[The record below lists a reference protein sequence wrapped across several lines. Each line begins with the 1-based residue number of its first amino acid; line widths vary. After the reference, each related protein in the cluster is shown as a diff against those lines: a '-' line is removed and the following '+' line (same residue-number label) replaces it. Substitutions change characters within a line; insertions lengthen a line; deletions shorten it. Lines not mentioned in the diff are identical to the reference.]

1 MQNIFI
7 ASIVRSIHNI
17 FTSIWIGGMAAIL
30 FSFMPAIRQSVED
43 KPMQNRITQTMIKY
57 QSRWVYVGIFVLAV
71 TGILMARLSG
81 NVSRPFDFSNP
92 YAAVLSFKHILVI
105 IVSLIAILRS
115 QMSKRKP
122 KAMKPGQNKLG
133 NYLLAV
139 NTVLGFAILILS
151 SINAIMQ

>member
-1 MQNIFI
+1 MQNLII
-7 ASIVRSIHNI
+7 PSLVRSIHNI

-30 FSFMPAIRQSVED
+30 FSFTPAIKNSVED
-43 KPMQNRITQTMIKY
+43 KALQNRIIQTMIKY
-57 QSRWVYVGIFVLAV
+57 QSPWVYAGIALLTI

-92 YAAVLSFKHILVI
+92 YAAVLSTKHILVI

-115 QMSKRKP
+115 QMTKRKP
-122 KAMKPGQNKLG
+122 KAMKPGKNKLG

-151 SINAIMQ
+151 SINTIMP